1 MPLQKEYID
10 WSPLQNMLARRN
22 AYAAQEEQAG
32 QQGALALGQQALQA
46 LVGSMSESDEDRRL
60 KETREFQERMQQNQ
74 IAASAKEKNTER
86 AWDERRFRELQA
98 QRAFAREQEAVEAQR
113 KEMWE
118 QDQAAKE
125 MAHKQAEL
133 RAREGKDARDYVARM
148 QELEEQRRFHRAET
162 ARKRDIGS
170 GNPGAQAALR
180 TSLAKA
186 AAAEAQIKTLGQFE
200 ERVMPGGPAALAAAK
215 AEAAAAYDEAAR
227 VAASLGYADMADDS
241 AKRGAEHRA
250 QRGSAGGGQASGM
263 DRVRTKLGGGG

>member
-162 ARKRDIGS
+162 ARKGTYSPPRDDAAAFLSKVFEAGAAAQRGGQKNADLGIGS
-170 GNPGAQAALR
+170 VDQFVR
-180 TSLAKA
+180 QQIS
-186 AAAEAQIKTLGQFE
+186 AAEARAQLLEQRGDKAG
-200 ERVMPGGPAALAAAK
+200 AAAIRS
-215 AEAAAAYDEAAR
+215 AIREAMGGGVDQP
-227 VAASLGYADMADDS
+227 VS
-241 AKRGAEHRA
+241 AKRI
-250 QRGSAGGGQASGM
+250 GG
-263 DRVRTKLGGGG
+263 